1 MCTNKSPKHKNNE
14 NLIHIELGSNNNKRP
29 AKIYIYIYNIKI
41 PSLTLNLLYVKMLK
55 FSAKKNQRTTF
66 YEGN

>member
-29 AKIYIYIYNIKI
+29 AKIYIYNIKI